1 MLETFPQL
9 HQGLGLHGQP
19 GAAAP
24 SSLRVLAMLRDTAA
38 DPEGQ
43 SEQSLLWPVC
53 ASLQR
58 LGMPVLVLDASQGE
72 AADAPGL
79 AQLLQQS
86 AWQARTGLHPD
97 PRHSSV
103 AVLPARQG
111 LELLP
116 LQARQAGMTPM
127 QWLQRHVRGYAIVML
142 YADADTLA
150 RNLPGQA
157 VHPLMVLPEH
167 GPRVLGCYRQLK
179 QLAVHAGLR
188 CLLAPLLPGA
198 DPVDVTS
205 YDWRRGQTGARSQ
218 AEDAQR
224 RQSQIDALLRCAQRH
239 LGHAPGL
246 LPVRLHHAPDL
257 QRLALQLL
265 NHAGSVLPHGG
276 QVLAAGYAP
285 LPASHAWSH

>member
-9 HQGLGLHGQP
+9 HQGQGLHGQP

-24 SSLRVLAMLRDTAA
+24 SSLRVLATLRDTASDA
-38 DPEGQ
+38 EGQ
-43 SEQSLLWPVC
+43 AEQALLWPVC

-58 LGMPVLVLDASQGE
+58 LGLPVLVLDASQGE
-72 AADAPGL
+72 APDAPGL

-86 AWQARTGLHPD
+86 AWQARTGLHPE
-97 PRHSSV
+97 PRSHSV
-103 AVLPARQG
+103 AVLPARLG

-116 LQARQAGMTPM
+116 QQARQAGMAPM

-150 RNLPGQA
+150 ANLAGQA
-157 VHPLMVLPEH
+157 VHPLMVLPEQ
-167 GPRVLGCYRQLK
+167 GPRVLGCYRLLK
-179 QLAVHAGLR
+179 QLALHAGLR
-188 CLLAPLLPGA
+188 CLLAPLLPA
-198 DPVDVTS
+198 PAEVDVTS

-224 RQSQIDALLRCAQRH
+224 RQSQIDALLQCAQRH
-239 LGHAPGL
+239 LGHTPGL

-276 QVLAAGYAP
+276 QDLAAGYAP

>member
-24 SSLRVLAMLRDTAA
+24 MGLRVLAMLRDTAN
-38 DPEGQ
+38 DPQGQ
-43 SEQSLLWPVC
+43 AEQSLLWPVC

-58 LGMPVLVLDASQGE
+58 LGLPVLVLDASQGE
-72 AADAPGL
+72 SPDAPGL

-97 PRHSSV
+97 PHHSSV

-111 LELLP
+111 LDLLP
-116 LQARQAGMTPM
+116 QQARQAGMTPM

-142 YADADTLA
+142 YANADTLA
-150 RNLPGQA
+150 SNLAGQA
-157 VHPLMVLPEH
+157 VHPLMVLPEQ
-167 GPRVLGCYRQLK
+167 GTRVLGCYRQLK

-188 CLLAPLLPGA
+188 CLLAPLLPSA
-198 DPVDVTS
+198 DDLGVTS

-218 AEDAQR
+218 AEDAQQL
-224 RQSQIDALLRCAQRH
+224 QSQIDALMRCAQRH

-276 QVLAAGYAP
+276 QDLAAGFAP